1 MTTSEQNVKSD
12 AEMLDELIQE
22 QRREERAYQGFPLF
36 LKVISSSAGIIAGG
50 LVVGYVIHSLFM

>member
-1 MTTSEQNVKSD
+1 
-12 AEMLDELIQE
+12 MLDELIQE

-36 LKVISSSAGIIAGG
+36 LKVISNSAGIIAGG